1 MGDFPHT
8 AVPHQSGMLTCRG
21 PIILCIPHLHLE
33 PSDTADGD
41 SLQITMPVMEGTL
54 AIVIQPFFDPPP
66 HCLALSD
73 TADG

>member
-1 MGDFPHT
+1 MGDFLHT

-41 SLQITMPVMEGTL
+41 STDNYASDRRNSGHHDP
-54 AIVIQPFFDPPP
+54 AILWSSYSLPDSKG
-66 HCLALSD
+66 HC
-73 TADG
+73 